1 MPIYEYQCSDCANS
15 FEVMHLNAESY
26 KSLECPKCHSRQVSR
41 EMSTFAVSA
50 LAPGAAPM
58 CDRTGACAS
67 PNIPGCA
74 SGACGL

>member
-1 MPIYEYQCSDCANS
+1 MPIYEYQCAGCGAG
-15 FEVMHLNAESY
+15 FEVMHLSAESY
-26 KSLECPKCHSRQVSR
+26 ESIECPKCKSKKISR

-50 LAPGAAPM
+50 LAPGAAPICEM
-58 CDRTGACAS
+58 TGGCAS